1 MLLFLQTDPRETL
14 LQKSHP
20 AAPSLPSPPPPLSSP
35 LLSLPPCSH
44 LPSPSPSDPLHLP
57 PSPIPAAARS
67 RRIRIRCGAR
77 LEGRGA
83 CRPPTAWLLQ
93 RMEPSDGRRMPRS
106 PPARPRAVSPS
117 PWMRRKRDLPRLT
130 VRRWRTGA
138 AERVGRA
145 PRRATEG
152 QAQHRQLPRAATHV
166 VVELGR
172 MFKVFDNLRAS
183 RGVSPISLP
192 LLLPRAALSI
202 SPSLSALLLPP
213 SSSPGR

>member
-1 MLLFLQTDPRETL
+1 MVGPPNNEKISFL
-14 LQKSHP
+14 
-20 AAPSLPSPPPPLSSP
+20 APPLPPPLSSP
-35 LLSLPPCSH
+35 LLSLPPCRH

-83 CRPPTAWLLQ
+83 CRPPMAWLLQ

-106 PPARPRAVSPS
+106 PPARPRGVYPS

-145 PRRATEG
+145 PRCATEG

-192 LLLPRAALSI
+192 LLLPSAALSI
-202 SPSLSALLLPP
+202 SLSLSALLLPP
-213 SSSPGR
+213 SSSPGG